1 MAQAVKPIPEGF
13 HAVTPLLVCR
23 GAERAL
29 DFYKN
34 AFGAEIESVSKDDG
48 QHVTHAQ
55 IKIGDSIV
63 MLTEEFP
70 AYHCVSPLSLNGS
83 PVTLHIYT
91 ADADAAFAKAVAA
104 GAQVTMPLMDAF
116 WGDRYGQVTD
126 PFGHHWSIAT
136 HKQEL
141 TQEEKQAAAQ
151 KVFADMAKQKTA
163 GS

>member
-1 MAQAVKPIPEGF
+1 MAQAAKPIPEGF
-13 HAVTPLLVCR
+13 HTVTPLLVCR
-23 GAERAL
+23 GAEKAIE
-29 DFYKN
+29 FYKN
-34 AFGAEIESVSKDDG
+34 AFGAEIQNVSKDDG

-70 AYHCVSPLSLNGS
+70 SYHCLSPQSLNGS

-104 GAQVTMPLMDAF
+104 GAQATMPLMDAF

-126 PFGHHWSIAT
+126 PFGHLWSIAT
-136 HKQEL
+136 HKHEL
-141 TQEEKQAAAQ
+141 TQEEKHAAAQ
-151 KVFADMAKQKTA
+151 KAFAEMAKHQKA
-163 GS
+163 AS

>member
-1 MAQAVKPIPEGF
+1 MAQAAKPIPEGF
-13 HAVTPLLVCR
+13 RTVTPLLVCR
-23 GAERAL
+23 GAEKAL
-29 DFYKN
+29 EFYKN
-34 AFGAEIESVSKDDG
+34 AFGAEIQSVSKDDG

-70 AYHCVSPLSLNGS
+70 SYHCLSPLSLNGS

-91 ADADAAFAKAVAA
+91 TDADAAFAKALAA

-141 TQEEKQAAAQ
+141 TPEEKHAAAQ
-151 KVFADMAKQKTA
+151 KAFAEMAKHQKA
-163 GS
+163 AS